1 MKIRLAC
8 PLNPTV
14 FCPSIISSVTMSL
27 NIFLHAF
34 LIIILLISSVDEN
47 FIIMRYSFTEL
58 NYISPKY

>member
-8 PLNPTV
+8 PLNLTA
-14 FCPSIISSVTMSL
+14 FCLSIISSVTMSL

-34 LIIILLISSVDEN
+34 LVIILLISSVDEN
-47 FIIMRYSFTEL
+47 FIIMPYSFTEL